1 MKACPTPEMR
11 LTRFGLCQYYNFQDG
26 DKITLP
32 GPQSSLIF
40 YAGKNPYEFDGA
52 PERNWILNSAYNKS
66 DTTTGALQF
75 VDGITFF
82 YSQFGDKKNDVM
94 LMSQSTTALPERLT
108 QVSLNPHVYT
118 YLDQN
123 CGKKEL
129 KYFAKARIL
138 QSIIQ
143 YSKCCILIGRIR

>member
-1 MKACPTPEMR
+1 M
-11 LTRFGLCQYYNFQDG
+11 
-26 DKITLP
+26 
-32 GPQSSLIF
+32 
-40 YAGKNPYEFDGA
+40 A
-52 PERNWILNSAYNKS
+52 PESKKIILNLAYNKS

-123 CGKKEL
+123 CGNKEL

-138 QSIIQ
+138 QALLDSHWININKTFILTRWAPSI
-143 YSKCCILIGRIR
+143 SVSTSGRSVSQD

>member
-1 MKACPTPEMR
+1 MPCPLQCRFNMKACPTPEMR

-40 YAGKNPYEFDGA
+40 YAGQNLSKFGGA
-52 PERNWILNSAYNKS
+52 PEQNLILNLAYNKS

-123 CGKKEL
+123 CGKKKL
-129 KYFAKARIL
+129 KYFAKARI
-138 QSIIQ
+138 
-143 YSKCCILIGRIR
+143 

>member
-1 MKACPTPEMR
+1 MN
-11 LTRFGLCQYYNFQDG
+11 L
-26 DKITLP
+26 
-32 GPQSSLIF
+32 
-40 YAGKNPYEFDGA
+40 
-52 PERNWILNSAYNKS
+52 AYNKS

-123 CGKKEL
+123 CGNKEL

-138 QSIIQ
+138 HELLHSHWMNID
-143 YSKCCILIGRIR
+143 KNFILTHSAPSFSVSGGGRSVSQD

>member
-1 MKACPTPEMR
+1 MLVLFT
-11 LTRFGLCQYYNFQDG
+11 FLCRY
-26 DKITLP
+26 
-32 GPQSSLIF
+32 LI
-40 YAGKNPYEFDGA
+40 GGA
-52 PERNWILNSAYNKS
+52 TEQTIIFEKTYLAYNKS

-118 YLDQN
+118 YLDTN

-129 KYFAKARIL
+129 KYFAKARIHNKD
-138 QSIIQ
+138 IV
-143 YSKCCILIGRIR
+143 K